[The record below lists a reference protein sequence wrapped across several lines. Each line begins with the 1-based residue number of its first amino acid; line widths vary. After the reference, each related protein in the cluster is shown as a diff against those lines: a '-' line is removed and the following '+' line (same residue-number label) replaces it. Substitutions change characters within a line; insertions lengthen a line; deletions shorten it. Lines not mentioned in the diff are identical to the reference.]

1 MGITVLLADSA
12 PGVRKIEKA
21 LLGTVGFNS
30 GRHIS
35 ISHKGNVSCSDRCSQ
50 DESTC
55 NARTDMAW
63 FPAFVMLLEAL
74 VRGTWRRN

>member
-35 ISHKGNVSCSDRCSQ
+35 ISLRCSQ

-55 NARTDMAW
+55 NARTDMVW
-63 FPAFVMLLEAL
+63 FPAFGMLLEAL